1 MSTKISKK
9 VWFKKDAE
17 KYIFS
22 AHLGAANVMKN
33 KLKIH
38 QKTLT
43 QACQIL
49 PKKAFFDT
57 FSDPRLSKILKIL
70 SEKNSIIWHFFM
82 LQT

>member
-1 MSTKISKK
+1 
-9 VWFKKDAE
+9 
-17 KYIFS
+17 
-22 AHLGAANVMKN
+22 MKN

-49 PKKAFFDT
+49 QKNAFFHT

-70 SEKNSIIWHFFM
+70 SEESPLFGTFSLEIFEIAHIGAKI
-82 LQT
+82 